1 VSISGSSFPSDWS
14 RRLVAA
20 LVEQGAIT
28 VDAGEAALSETAQR
42 GRPVAAILA
51 QEGTIDPKAA
61 LEALSKLS
69 GVAAVD
75 IFEDRPMGEAFKLV
89 PEMLARE
96 IGAIGYRI
104 EADRLTLASAEPL
117 SNDELRRLSDFLER
131 EIAGCVLADPTG
143 IERIMEAVYPR
154 LGAQAAAPPGA
165 GATVGSR
172 NGSAPAPE
180 EDAMEHRPQDD
191 FGGGYAGATNGADA
205 IPVAAHASGTALP
218 PPPPPSA
225 MGAVAAPPP
234 PPPPA
239 MPSPM
244 PPPPN
249 GSGSSLPPPPP
260 PGGGAH
266 VATSPALVGAA
277 PDEGGLPAFDFGQE
291 LLGEGGTP
299 SMDLNDLLTYAVENG
314 ASDLHLSNQL
324 PPCIRVDGSL
334 RPIEGLPRLD
344 NEQIREMIY
353 RVLTQNLRERFEAT
367 KELDASHMIHGVGR
381 FRVNVFQQRGS
392 VGAVLRAIPHD
403 IPLFDSL
410 GLPDIVAGFA
420 ELRRGLVLV
429 TGPTG
434 SGKSTS
440 LASIVN
446 IINRTKPLHIMTV
459 EDPIEFLHTHQR
471 AIVNQREVGS
481 DTESFAEALRH
492 VLRQDPDV
500 ILVGELRDIETIST
514 ALTAAETGHLVF
526 ATLHTQ
532 DAPQTIDRIIDVFPT
547 NQQGQVRIQLA
558 MSLEAVV
565 TQQLIISSTGLGRV
579 PVAEVMICSPAIR
592 NLIRSAKT
600 HQVYSL
606 MQTGGA
612 QGMQTMDQGLAR
624 AVKAGRITEAVAFD
638 RCHDPSEL
646 RDHLKG

>member
-1 VSISGSSFPSDWS
+1 MSASGFPSDWS

-20 LVEQGAIT
+20 LAEKGAITADAGQAALAESAETRRPVGSVLAQQGAIEPR
-28 VDAGEAALSETAQR
+28 V
-42 GRPVAAILA
+42 
-51 QEGTIDPKAA
+51 A
-61 LEALSKLS
+61 LEELSQLS

-96 IGAIGYRI
+96 IGAIGYRL

-154 LGAQAAAPPGA
+154 LGGQAAAPSA
-165 GATVGSR
+165 GAPAGISTNGIS
-172 NGSAPAPE
+172 NGSAPASQ
-180 EDAMEHRPQDD
+180 EDAMQPRPHDD
-191 FGGGYAGATNGADA
+191 FSGNGAGSPIGPA
-205 IPVAAHASGTALP
+205 TIPAAAHASGTPLP

-225 MGAVAAPPP
+225 MGAMTAPPPPPAPAPPPPSSPLPPP

-239 MPSPM
+239 GGMPAMS
-244 PPPPN
+244 
-249 GSGSSLPPPPP
+249 
-260 PGGGAH
+260 H
-266 VATSPALVGAA
+266 SPAAVGAVDG
-277 PDEGGLPAFDFGQE
+277 PDPFGGFEFGE
-291 LLGEGGTP
+291 DMLGEGGVP
-299 SMDLNDLLTYAVENG
+299 SMDLDDLLTYAVENG

-403 IPLFDSL
+403 IPIFDSL

-471 AIVNQREVGS
+471 AIVHQREVGS

-547 NQQGQVRIQLA
+547 AQQGQVRIQLA
-558 MSLEAVV
+558 SCLEAVV

-592 NLIRSAKT
+592 NLIRSSKT

-624 AVKAGRITEAVAFD
+624 AVRAGRVTEATAFD
-638 RCHDPSEL
+638 RCHDPAEL

>member
-1 VSISGSSFPSDWS
+1 
-14 RRLVAA
+14 VAA
-20 LVEQGAIT
+20 LIEQAVISADVGERSLAEASEQGK
-28 VDAGEAALSETAQR
+28 
-42 GRPVAAILA
+42 PVSAILA
-51 QEGTIDPKAA
+51 RGSQVDPRIA
-61 LEALSKLS
+61 LNELSKLS
-69 GVAAVD
+69 GIAAVD

-104 EADRLTLASAEPL
+104 DSDRLTLACAEPL
-117 SNDELRRLSDFLER
+117 DNDEMRRLSDFLGR
-131 EIAGCVLADPTG
+131 EVSGCVLADPSG
-143 IERIMEAVYPR
+143 IERIMDAVYPR
-154 LGAQAAAPPGA
+154 LGSQNGGTAGSNGSSSADQGPAQAAHPMGSSMPDLPGETRPVPAVAGSGSPLPPPPSSA
-165 GATVGSR
+165 M
-172 NGSAPAPE
+172 SAP
-180 EDAMEHRPQDD
+180 
-191 FGGGYAGATNGADA
+191 
-205 IPVAAHASGTALP
+205 LP
-218 PPPPPSA
+218 PPPPSV
-225 MGAVAAPPP
+225 G
-234 PPPPA
+234 
-239 MPSPM
+239 
-244 PPPPN
+244 
-249 GSGSSLPPPPP
+249 GSGPGFGSPPPPP
-260 PGGGAH
+260 PGGMGAP
-266 VATSPALVGAA
+266 ARSPALVGAGADGLGDMGEMSDIGDMSALGMSA
-277 PDEGGLPAFDFGQE
+277 PSQFGV
-291 LLGEGGTP
+291 P
-299 SMDLNDLLTYAVENG
+299 SAVPSLDLDDLLTYAVENG
-314 ASDLHLSNQL
+314 ASDLHLANQL

-353 RVLTQNLRERFEAT
+353 RILTQNFRERFEAT

-392 VGAVLRAIPHD
+392 VGAVLRAIPHE
-403 IPLFDSL
+403 IPAFDSL
-410 GLPDIVAGFA
+410 GLPDVVSSFA

-440 LASIVN
+440 LASLVN

-481 DTESFAEALRH
+481 DTESFSEALRH

-500 ILVGELRDIETIST
+500 ILVGEMRDIETIST

-532 DAPQTIDRIIDVFPT
+532 DAPQTVDRIIDVFPT
-547 NQQGQVRIQLA
+547 AQQDQVRIQLA
-558 MSLEAVV
+558 GSLEAVV

-579 PVAEVMICSPAIR
+579 PVAEVMVCTPAIR

-600 HQVYSL
+600 HQIYSL

-646 RDHLKG
+646 RDHMKG

>member
-1 VSISGSSFPSDWS
+1 MSGSRPASDWS

-20 LVEQGAIT
+20 LVEQNLIT
-28 VDAGEAALSETAQR
+28 AGVGQSALSEAADT
-42 GRPVAAILA
+42 GKPVSAILA
-51 QEGTIDPKAA
+51 QRSDIDARVA
-61 LEALSKLS
+61 LTELAKISSLP
-69 GVAAVD
+69 AVD
-75 IFEDRPMGEAFKLV
+75 IFEDRPMGEAFKIV

-104 EADRLTLASAEPL
+104 EQDRLTLACAEPL
-117 SNDELRRLSDFLER
+117 ANEEMRRLSDFLGR
-131 EIAGCVLADPTG
+131 EVAGCVLADPTG

-154 LGAQAAAPPGA
+154 LGTQ
-165 GATVGSR
+165 
-172 NGSAPAPE
+172 
-180 EDAMEHRPQDD
+180 
-191 FGGGYAGATNGADA
+191 
-205 IPVAAHASGTALP
+205 SGTAESGGPDSTALASSIGGRGP
-218 PPPPPSA
+218 ASGPDSTGNGSGAPSYGSSPDTMPIVAAGTPLPPPPSA
-225 MGAVAAPPP
+225 PAGGWQSAPPP
-234 PPPPA
+234 
-239 MPSPM
+239 
-244 PPPPN
+244 
-249 GSGSSLPPPPP
+249 PPPPP
-260 PGGGAH
+260 PGGGPNLPPPPPPPPGSGGMP
-266 VATSPALVGAA
+266 ATTRSPALVGSAH
-277 PDEGGLPAFDFGQE
+277 DGGNDLGLDFGDTF
-291 LLGEGGTP
+291 GSSASGVP
-299 SMDLNDLLTYAVENG
+299 SLDLDDLLTYAVENG
-314 ASDLHLSNQL
+314 ASDLHLANQL

-344 NEQIREMIY
+344 NEQTREMVY
-353 RVLTQNLRERFEAT
+353 RILTQNLRERFEAT

-392 VGAVLRAIPHD
+392 VGAVLRAIPHE
-403 IPLFDSL
+403 IPAFDSL
-410 GLPDIVAGFA
+410 GLPDNVASFA

-440 LASIVN
+440 LASLVN

-500 ILVGELRDIETIST
+500 ILVGEMRDIETIST

-532 DAPQTIDRIIDVFPT
+532 DAPQTVDRIIDVFPT
-547 NQQGQVRIQLA
+547 AQQDQVRIQLA
-558 MSLEAVV
+558 GSLEAVV

-579 PVAEVMICSPAIR
+579 PVAEVMVCTPAIR

-600 HQVYSL
+600 HQIYSL

>member
-1 VSISGSSFPSDWS
+1 MSSPGARPASEWS

-20 LVEQGAIT
+20 LVEQSVIT
-28 VDAGEAALSETAQR
+28 NDAGDRALEEASDR
-42 GRPVAAILA
+42 GRPVSAILTERGVLDA
-51 QEGTIDPKAA
+51 RVA
-61 LEALSKLS
+61 LAELSKLS
-69 GVAAVD
+69 SIPAVD
-75 IFEDRPMGEAFKLV
+75 IFEERPMGEAFKIV
-89 PEMLARE
+89 PEMMARDLS
-96 IGAIGYRI
+96 AIGYRI
-104 EADRLTLASAEPL
+104 DGDRLTLACAEPL
-117 SNDELRRLSDFLER
+117 NNEELRTLSDFVGR
-131 EIAGCVLADPTG
+131 EISGFVLADPIG

-154 LGAQAAAPPGA
+154 LGASTPGSDAAAPVGLAEGQSEEPMSDQPTPAA
-165 GATVGSR
+165 G
-172 NGSAPAPE
+172 NGDGTSLDDTMVMPA
-180 EDAMEHRPQDD
+180 
-191 FGGGYAGATNGADA
+191 
-205 IPVAAHASGTALP
+205 AAGTALP
-218 PPPPPSA
+218 PPPSPAS
-225 MGAVAAPPP
+225 MSNWAPPP
-234 PPPPA
+234 
-239 MPSPM
+239 
-244 PPPPN
+244 
-249 GSGSSLPPPPP
+249 PPPPP
-260 PGGGAH
+260 PGGGQFGGMMPPPPPPPPGAG
-266 VATSPALVGAA
+266 VPSRSPALVGAA
-277 PDEGGLPAFDFGQE
+277 ADGADMMAGLDFDQPAGPSVS
-291 LLGEGGTP
+291 GTP
-299 SMDLNDLLTYAVENG
+299 DLDLDDLLTYAVENG
-314 ASDLHLSNQL
+314 ASDLHVANQL

-334 RPIEGLPRLD
+334 RPIEGLPRVD

-353 RVLTQNLRERFEAT
+353 RILTQNLRERFEAT
-367 KELDASHMIHGVGR
+367 KELDCSHMIHGVGR

-392 VGAVLRAIPHD
+392 IGSVLRAIPHD
-403 IPLFDSL
+403 IPMFDSL
-410 GLPDIVAGFA
+410 GLPDVVASFA

-440 LASIVN
+440 LASLVN

-481 DTESFAEALRH
+481 DTESFSEALRH

-500 ILVGELRDIETIST
+500 ILVGEMRDIETIST

-547 NQQGQVRIQLA
+547 AQQDQVRIQLA
-558 MSLEAVV
+558 GSLEAVV

-600 HQVYSL
+600 HQIYSL

-624 AVKAGRITEAVAFD
+624 AVRAGRITEAVAFD
-638 RCHDPSEL
+638 RCHDPAEL

>member
-1 VSISGSSFPSDWS
+1 
-14 RRLVAA
+14 
-20 LVEQGAIT
+20 
-28 VDAGEAALSETAQR
+28 
-42 GRPVAAILA
+42 
-51 QEGTIDPKAA
+51 
-61 LEALSKLS
+61 
-69 GVAAVD
+69 
-75 IFEDRPMGEAFKLV
+75 
-89 PEMLARE
+89 
-96 IGAIGYRI
+96 
-104 EADRLTLASAEPL
+104 
-117 SNDELRRLSDFLER
+117 
-131 EIAGCVLADPTG
+131 
-143 IERIMEAVYPR
+143 
-154 LGAQAAAPPGA
+154 
-165 GATVGSR
+165 
-172 NGSAPAPE
+172 
-180 EDAMEHRPQDD
+180 
-191 FGGGYAGATNGADA
+191 
-205 IPVAAHASGTALP
+205 
-218 PPPPPSA
+218 
-225 MGAVAAPPP
+225 
-234 PPPPA
+234 
-239 MPSPM
+239 MPS
-244 PPPPN
+244 
-249 GSGSSLPPPPP
+249 
-260 PGGGAH
+260 H
-266 VATSPALVGAA
+266 SPALVGAA
-277 PDEGGLPAFDFGQE
+277 NDGAGQTSGFDFGE
-291 LLGEGGTP
+291 DMHGDSGLP
-299 SMDLNDLLTYAVENG
+299 SMDLDDLLSYAVENG
-314 ASDLHLSNQL
+314 ASDLHLANQL
-324 PPCIRVDGSL
+324 PPCIRIDGSL

-344 NEQIREMIY
+344 NEQVREMIY
-353 RVLTQNLRERFEAT
+353 RILTQNLRERFEAT

-392 VGAVLRAIPHD
+392 VGAVLRAIPHE
-403 IPLFDSL
+403 IPAFESL
-410 GLPDIVAGFA
+410 GLPDIVSGFA

-440 LASIVN
+440 LASLVN

-500 ILVGELRDIETIST
+500 ILVGEMRDIETIST

-532 DAPQTIDRIIDVFPT
+532 DAPQTVDRIIDVFPT
-547 NQQGQVRIQLA
+547 NQQDQVRIQLA
-558 MSLEAVV
+558 GSLEAVV

-579 PVAEVMICSPAIR
+579 PVAEVMVCSPAIR

-600 HQVYSL
+600 HQIYSL

>member
-1 VSISGSSFPSDWS
+1 
-14 RRLVAA
+14 
-20 LVEQGAIT
+20 
-28 VDAGEAALSETAQR
+28 
-42 GRPVAAILA
+42 
-51 QEGTIDPKAA
+51 
-61 LEALSKLS
+61 
-69 GVAAVD
+69 
-75 IFEDRPMGEAFKLV
+75 M
-89 PEMLARE
+89 
-96 IGAIGYRI
+96 
-104 EADRLTLASAEPL
+104 
-117 SNDELRRLSDFLER
+117 ELRPHDEFNGSL
-131 EIAGCVLADPTG
+131 
-143 IERIMEAVYPR
+143 
-154 LGAQAAAPPGA
+154 A
-165 GATVGSR
+165 GATVGFD
-172 NGSAPAPE
+172 PPL
-180 EDAMEHRPQDD
+180 
-191 FGGGYAGATNGADA
+191 
-205 IPVAAHASGTALP
+205 AAHASGTALP

-225 MGAVAAPPP
+225 MGAVAP

-239 MPSPM
+239 PMPPPPM

-249 GSGSSLPPPPP
+249 GSSAPPPPP
-260 PGGGAH
+260 PPP
-266 VATSPALVGAA
+266 PAGAA
-277 PDEGGLPAFDFGQE
+277 DGESQLSAYDFGE
-291 LLGEGGTP
+291 DLLGEGGAP

-440 LASIVN
+440 LASIIN

-638 RCHDPSEL
+638 RCHDPAEL

>member
-1 VSISGSSFPSDWS
+1 MSSSGPRFASEWS

-20 LVEQGAIT
+20 LTADGT
-28 VDAGEAALSETAQR
+28 LTGEVGESALAESADRGKPVAAVLAQR
-42 GRPVAAILA
+42 GLL
-51 QEGTIDPKAA
+51 DPRVP
-61 LEALSKLS
+61 LNELSKLS
-69 GVAAVD
+69 GVPSVD

-89 PEMLARE
+89 PEVLARE

-104 EADRLTLASAEPL
+104 EGERLTLASAEPL
-117 SNDELRRLSDFLER
+117 GVDEIRRLSDFLER
-131 EIAGCVLADPTG
+131 EIAGCVLADPSG

-154 LGAQAAAPPGA
+154 LGAPAAPPA
-165 GATVGSR
+165 P
-172 NGSAPAPE
+172 SAPVSGLGSP
-180 EDAMEHRPQDD
+180 
-191 FGGGYAGATNGADA
+191 AGKESGVETGSNGQGADRGFGPLDGRD
-205 IPVAAHASGTALP
+205 PVPAAAQGSGTPLP

-225 MGAVAAPPP
+225 MTGPPAPPPPPAPMSMPGGMGSPPP
-234 PPPPA
+234 PPPPP
-239 MPSPM
+239 PSAPA
-244 PPPPN
+244 PTRSPAFV
-249 GSGSSLPPPPP
+249 
-260 PGGGAH
+260 GGA
-266 VATSPALVGAA
+266 VDTMT
-277 PDEGGLPAFDFGQE
+277 EFDFGEDQQ
-291 LLGEGGTP
+291 GFPQSAPG
-299 SMDLNDLLTYAVENG
+299 SMDLDDLLTYAVENG
-314 ASDLHLSNQL
+314 ASDLHLANQL
-324 PPCIRVDGSL
+324 PPCIRIDGSL

-353 RVLTQNLRERFEAT
+353 RILTQNLRERFEAT

-392 VGAVLRAIPHD
+392 VGAVLRAIPHE
-403 IPLFDSL
+403 IPAFDSL
-410 GLPDIVAGFA
+410 GLPDVVAAFA

-440 LASIVN
+440 LASLVN
-446 IINRTKPLHIMTV
+446 IINRSKPLHIMTV
-459 EDPIEFLHTHQR
+459 EDPIEFLHNHQR

-481 DTESFAEALRH
+481 DTESFAEALSH

-500 ILVGELRDIETIST
+500 IHVGEMRDIETIST

-532 DAPQTIDRIIDVFPT
+532 DAPQTVDRIIDVFPT
-547 NQQGQVRIQLA
+547 AQQDQVRIQLA
-558 MSLEAVV
+558 GSLEAVV

-579 PVAEVMICSPAIR
+579 PVAEVMVCSPAIR

-600 HQVYSL
+600 HQIYSL

>member
-1 VSISGSSFPSDWS
+1 MSISSSRPPSEWS

-20 LVEQGAIT
+20 LTADGTIT
-28 VDAGEAALSETAQR
+28 AEMGQSALSEAGER
-42 GRPVAAILA
+42 MRPVGAVLA
-51 QEGTIDPKAA
+51 ERALVDPRVPLKELA
-61 LEALSKLS
+61 KMS
-69 GVAAVD
+69 GVPAVD
-75 IFEDRPMGEAFKLV
+75 IFEDRPMGEAFRLV
-89 PEMLARE
+89 PEVLARE
-96 IGAIGYRI
+96 VGAIGYRL
-104 EADRLTLASAEPL
+104 EANRLTLACAEPL
-117 SNDELRRLSDFLER
+117 ADDEIRRLSDYLER
-131 EIAGCVLADPTG
+131 EIAGCVLADPGG

-154 LGAQAAAPPGA
+154 LGAQAAPAATGAAEGFGHPVNEEGGVSTSSNGNGA
-165 GATVGSR
+165 G
-172 NGSAPAPE
+172 NGNEASNGFGRLGGLDAVPPA
-180 EDAMEHRPQDD
+180 AQ
-191 FGGGYAGATNGADA
+191 G
-205 IPVAAHASGTALP
+205 SGTALP

-225 MGAVAAPPP
+225 MAVPPPPSVAGEPGGFGSQLPPP
-234 PPPPA
+234 PPPP
-239 MPSPM
+239 PSAP
-244 PPPPN
+244 
-249 GSGSSLPPPPP
+249 
-260 PGGGAH
+260 
-266 VATSPALVGAA
+266 ATTRSPALVGAA
-277 PDEGGLPAFDFGQE
+277 GDSFSDFDSLNFGE
-291 LLGEGGTP
+291 ATSP
-299 SMDLNDLLTYAVENG
+299 SERGPSSLDLDDLLTYAVENG
-314 ASDLHLSNQL
+314 ASDLHLANQL

-334 RPIEGLPRLD
+334 RQIEGLPRLD
-344 NEQIREMIY
+344 NEQIRTMIY
-353 RVLTQNLRERFEAT
+353 RILTQNLRERFEAT

-392 VGAVLRAIPHD
+392 VGAVLRAIPHE
-403 IPLFDSL
+403 IPAFDSL
-410 GLPDIVAGFA
+410 GLPDVVAAFA

-440 LASIVN
+440 LASLVN

-500 ILVGELRDIETIST
+500 ILVGEMRDIETIST

-532 DAPQTIDRIIDVFPT
+532 DAPQTVDRIIDVFPT
-547 NQQGQVRIQLA
+547 SQQDQVRIQLA
-558 MSLEAVV
+558 GSLEAVV

-579 PVAEVMICSPAIR
+579 PVSEVMVCSPAIR

-600 HQVYSL
+600 HQIYSL